1 MEVFFLVFFKIISV
15 LLSVLVGY
23 VAGKSELV
31 NKSSI
36 TSLLFYF
43 IAPIVFFSIPA
54 NGHLT
59 FNSLGIS
66 LVSFVISCL
75 LCFGSYYFF
84 GIFWQDNN
92 RNILALSS
100 GTANSVY
107 FMLPIATYLFDEK
120 TLSIYMMA
128 VIGVSIYEASV
139 GFYVGARSI
148 NSTKQSIER
157 VLKLP
162 LLHAFA
168 LGCLYAFLGFD
179 LPDFLNEFISAMK
192 ITLSALGMMVIG
204 LEVSAIKSLKL
215 DFKFT
220 GMALLAK
227 FVFFPAAIGLFIF
240 LDNHIFGW
248 YDAKCHQ
255 ALILL
260 SCAPMAINT
269 IVISSILNFSPEKV
283 AASVLVSS
291 LFVMIYIPFMVTLFL
306 M

>member
-23 VAGKSELV
+23 IAGKSELV

-54 NGHLT
+54 NSHLT
-59 FNSLGIS
+59 IGTLSLA
-66 LVSFVISCL
+66 LTSFTISCI
-75 LCFGSYYFF
+75 LCFASYAFF
-84 GIFWQDNN
+84 GMFWQDNN

-107 FMLPIATYLFDEK
+107 FMLPVATYLFDEN
-120 TLSIYMMA
+120 TLSKYMMA

-139 GFYVGARSI
+139 GFYIGARSI

-162 LLHAFA
+162 LLHAFI
-168 LGCLYAFLGFD
+168 LGCIYAFFGFD
-179 LPDFLNEFISAMK
+179 LPDFLNEFITAMK
-192 ITLSALGMMVIG
+192 VTLSALGMMVIG
-204 LEVSAIKSLKL
+204 LEVSAIKSFKL

-227 FVFFPAAIGLFIF
+227 FVFFPIAIGIFIL
-240 LDNHIFGW
+240 LDKYLLGW
-248 YDAKCHQ
+248 YDVDCHK

-269 IVISSILNFSPEKV
+269 IVISSILNFTPEKV
-283 AASVLVSS
+283 AASVLISS
-291 LFVMIYIPFMVTLFL
+291 LFVLIYIPFMVAMFI

>member
-15 LLSVLVGY
+15 LLSVFVGY
-23 VAGKSELV
+23 IAGKSDLV
-31 NKSSI
+31 HKSSI
-36 TSLLFYF
+36 TALLFYF

-54 NGHLT
+54 NSNLT
-59 FNSLGIS
+59 FSTLSIA
-66 LVSFVISCL
+66 LVSFIISCI
-75 LCFGSYYFF
+75 LCFVSYAFF
-84 GIFWQDNN
+84 GMFWQDNN

-107 FMLPIATYLFDEK
+107 FMLPIASYLFDEN
-120 TLSIYMMA
+120 TLSMYMMA
-128 VIGVSIYEASV
+128 VIGVSIYESSV

-162 LLHAFA
+162 LLHAFF
-168 LGCLYAFLGFD
+168 LGCVYTFFGFD
-179 LPDFLNEFISAMK
+179 LPNFLNEFITSMK
-192 ITLSALGMMVIG
+192 VTLSALGMMVIG
-204 LEVSAIKSLKL
+204 LEVSSIKSFKI

-227 FVFFPAAIGLFIF
+227 FVFFPLAIGIFIF
-240 LDNHIFGW
+240 LDKYLFGW
-248 YDAKCHQ
+248 YGIECHK

-269 IVISSILNFSPEKV
+269 IVISAILNFSPEKV
-283 AASVLVSS
+283 AASVLISS
-291 LFVMIYIPFMVTLFL
+291 IFVMIYIPFMVTMFI